1 MLLSYRESAA
11 NFVYRSGRQDLIERY
26 VRPAVSGES
35 FIGWA
40 YSEGADPFSFNTTV
54 HKVSGGYE
62 INGEKLAV
70 TGALGDEAFILYGV
84 NEEKNDLVA
93 VNVERDDPGLEI
105 TPIQTMGL
113 RSKGVGRISLGHK
126 IRCHTERLNAS
137 SRQILRQQPQY
148 GDADS

>member
-1 MLLSYRESAA
+1 M
-11 NFVYRSGRQDLIERY
+11 
-26 VRPAVSGES
+26 
-35 FIGWA
+35 
-40 YSEGADPFSFNTTV
+40 
-54 HKVSGGYE
+54 
-62 INGEKLAV
+62 
-70 TGALGDEAFILYGV
+70 TGALGDDAFIVYGV
-84 NEEKNDLVA
+84 NEEKNDLIA